1 MRTAFVRAEEGLCA
15 DKLPR
20 SLAITPD
27 GDDCSNKGRGDV
39 QSPALAP
46 SLGLMR
52 LPQKKVSLGRVGAG
66 LQGRQISWK
75 LAMARAVY

>member
-1 MRTAFVRAEEGLCA
+1 M
-15 DKLPR
+15 
-20 SLAITPD
+20 
-27 GDDCSNKGRGDV
+27 

-52 LPQKKVSLGRVGAG
+52 LPQKKVSLGRVGVG

-75 LAMARAVY
+75 LAMAQAVY